1 MKALISVFD
10 KSGIIELGEKL
21 ISAGVELVST
31 GGTAKSLLDS
41 GLPVQQISELT
52 GFPEILDGRVK
63 TLHPSVH
70 GGILA
75 RRDKPEHIS
84 QLDHHQIST
93 LQSISITLKQVL
105 LELGL
110 SLLKIFLV
118 SGLVIATFL
127 YLTVYWL
134 LVEKWKLIRF
144 TGCINKLRRI

>member
-10 KSGIIELGEKL
+10 KFGIIELGQNFVSVG
-21 ISAGVELVST
+21 IELVST
-31 GGTAKSLLDS
+31 GGTAKSLSDS

-93 LQSISITLKQVL
+93 LRSFSITLRQGL
-105 LELGL
+105 LELG
-110 SLLKIFLV
+110 SFLLKIFLV
-118 SGLVIATFL
+118 GGLIFGTFL
-127 YLTVYWL
+127 YLTAYWL
-134 LVEKWKLIRF
+134 LVEKWKLIQSSES
-144 TGCINKLRRI
+144 TDKLQKT